1 MAENLEITLSDRL
14 RKSPYYEATLRSG
27 AQSFTIYNHMLM
39 PVVYEGTDDDYWNLI
54 NNVTLWDVAAER
66 QVEITGNDAYRFV
79 EYITPRDLSSL
90 EIGQGKYALI
100 TDETVSYTHLTLP
113 TKRIV

>member
-1 MAENLEITLSDRL
+1 MAGNLEITLSDRL

-27 AQSFTIYNHMLM
+27 AKSFTIYNHMLM

-66 QVEITGNDAYRFV
+66 QVEITGNDA
-79 EYITPRDLSSL
+79 
-90 EIGQGKYALI
+90 
-100 TDETVSYTHLTLP
+100 VSYTHLTLP
-113 TKRIV
+113 TLLLV